1 MIRFHQTFGA
11 HAGRAV
17 SFEKD
22 VITFG
27 RLPSCDIAF
36 DPRADL
42 DASGEHAQ
50 VRREQGAWYVLDA
63 NSRNGTWLNGT
74 RVTRAQ
80 LTSGDELELGR
91 GGPRIRVEIEE
102 LVASAPPTPAFRQ
115 ASPPVVAPPL
125 DARPRA
131 SRSAPPVSRGPGLG
145 VALMLGV
152 VALLFAALAAGVLI
166 WRLLTTSAADAPTGL
181 DGPPSFSPSSSGRD
195 PGVRS

>member
-22 VITFG
+22 VISFG
-27 RLPSCDIAF
+27 RLPSCDVAF

-42 DASGEHAQ
+42 DASGEHAH

-63 NSRNGTWLNGT
+63 NSRNGTWLNGK

-91 GGPRIRVEIEE
+91 GGPRIRVEIPEFVE
-102 LVASAPPTPAFRQ
+102 SVPRTPAFSQ
-115 ASPPVVAPPL
+115 APQSGVPPEEAWQ
-125 DARPRA
+125 RS
-131 SRSAPPVSRGPGLG
+131 SRSVPPAPRGPGLG

-152 VALLFAALAAGVLI
+152 VALLFAALAAGVLV
-166 WRLLTTSAADAPTGL
+166 WRLLTTSAADAQPGL
-181 DGPPSFSPSSSGRD
+181 DGQPSFSPSSTGRD